1 MDREKAFEEL
11 KLRIESQ
18 DTILHSLA
26 VEAIMRSLAKH
37 FHEDAE
43 TWGITVLVLV
53 LDWVRINGNREL
65 HGKMGGDILENLD
78 FDQTIVYAVR
88 AHNPANRIARRRKLD
103 KALYCA
109 SPMAELI
116 MACVGSTPEKAID
129 GMNTERIMQC
139 YADPGFQ
146 PGICRDRIA
155 SCSELDLSVEELVE
169 ISLKALKEIL

>member
-18 DTILHSLA
+18 DIIRHCLA
-26 VEAIMRSLAKH
+26 VEAIMKSLAKH

-43 TWGITVLVLV
+43 IWGMTGLVHDI
-53 LDWVRINGNREL
+53 DWERIDGNMEL

-78 FDQTIVYAVR
+78 FDQTVVYAVR

-103 KALYCA
+103 KALYFA

-116 MACVGSTPEKAID
+116 MACVESTPGKAID
-129 GMNTERIMQC
+129 GIDAERIMQC
-139 YADPGFQ
+139 YADPEFQ
-146 PGICRDRIA
+146 PKICRDRID
-155 SCSELDLSVEELVE
+155 SCGELDLSVEELAE
-169 ISLKALKEIL
+169 ISLKALKETL